1 MLKVPFSGQGVL
13 PYMGHEHLMDCTPAS
28 TGPHGEDSAPLIR
41 PICGKVSPHLVDFRV
56 EYSLQYVPEGMYEPG
71 AGVSNK
77 HNQYISQVS
86 GQRHWYQSMGEKNYK
101 PTLEPHP
108 QGSKKVLHQKSPWQV
123 S

>member
-1 MLKVPFSGQGVL
+1 
-13 PYMGHEHLMDCTPAS
+13 MGHEHLMDSTPAS

-56 EYSLQYVPEGMYEPG
+56 EYSLQYVPEGVYEPG